1 MTEVEKEIRI
11 DWSKNL
17 AMKALDELFEVQVKE
32 ITLKNI
38 LVYPQQIL
46 KKFEIC
52 FKGDKKLN

>member
-38 LVYPQQIL
+38 LVYP
-46 KKFEIC
+46 
-52 FKGDKKLN
+52 